1 MASKPAP
8 AAARKSSAELSA
20 AEYGSDVIVD
30 LIKALGFEYCVFNP
44 GESFHPIH
52 DSLVNYGGNAHPE
65 VIAVT
70 HEEIGVAMAHVYAKA
85 TGKPMLTITHNIVGL
100 LHASMAIFNAWC
112 DRVPVMVMGG
122 TGPMDTTTRAPWIQW
137 LHTALVQGNLVRDFV
152 KWDDQPAS
160 LASVPESLIRAYQV
174 ATSDPMAPVYVNI
187 DATIQ
192 HEKLAEPYPLP
203 NVERYA
209 QPTRLQADYGALA
222 QIADWLVA
230 AESPVILVDFMGRHH
245 ESVPI
250 FVELAELVACPVVD
264 KAGRMNIPSN
274 HPLDVTGADYDYL
287 QPSRL
292 HPRSRRQRSL
302 RAPNPPGT
310 GAPRL
315 RVIGPGR
322 RQGSSARPGR
332 TLDPVAIERLSTDT
346 AK

>member
-1 MASKPAP
+1 M
-8 AAARKSSAELSA
+8 
-20 AEYGSDVIVD
+20 
-30 LIKALGFEYCVFNP
+30 
-44 GESFHPIH
+44 
-52 DSLVNYGGNAHPE
+52 
-65 VIAVT
+65 T

-274 HPLDVTGADYDYL
+274 HPLDVMGADYDYL

-315 RVIGPGR
+315 HVIGPGR
-322 RQGSSARPGR
+322 RQGSSARPG
-332 TLDPVAIERLSTDT
+332 
-346 AK
+346 